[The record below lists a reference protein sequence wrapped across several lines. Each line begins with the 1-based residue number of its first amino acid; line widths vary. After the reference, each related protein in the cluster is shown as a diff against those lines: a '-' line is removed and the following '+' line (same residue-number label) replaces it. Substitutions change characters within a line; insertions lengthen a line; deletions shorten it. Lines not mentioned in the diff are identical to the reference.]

1 METKSG
7 AQITAPKIIED
18 LGGFSPQK
26 GANLF
31 NIPLY
36 WLE

>member
-7 AQITAPKIIED
+7 AQIVAPKIIAD
-18 LGGFSPQK
+18 LRGFAPQK

-31 NIPLY
+31 NISLY